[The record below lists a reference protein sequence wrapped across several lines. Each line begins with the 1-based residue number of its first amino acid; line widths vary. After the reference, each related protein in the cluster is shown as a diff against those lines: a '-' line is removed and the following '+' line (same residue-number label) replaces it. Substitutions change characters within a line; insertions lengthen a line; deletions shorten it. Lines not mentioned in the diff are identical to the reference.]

1 MRKVGSMK
9 TYLVYRTTG
18 GVRADIVEDGVTS
31 RLKHIVRHSP
41 TGLEFGYGGS
51 GPADTALSILTDL
64 LGPEIA
70 GRFYQHF
77 KWDFIAQA
85 RENVLTITEQQIR
98 AWLVVAEHKYQ
109 GALN

>member
-1 MRKVGSMK
+1 MK
-9 TYLVYRTTG
+9 TYLIYRTMH
-18 GVRADIVEDGVTS
+18 GVRADVVEDGISS

-64 LGPEIA
+64 LGLKVA
-70 GRFYQHF
+70 DAYYQHF
-77 KWDFIAQA
+77 KFDFIAGA

-98 AWLVVAEHKYQ
+98 AWLLIAEQKYQ